1 MNKLSYIGL
10 CLLVL
15 VLSSCEKWLTIQPE
29 DEIEKTKLYETEDGF
44 WQATNGVYE
53 YLWHIYD
60 PSVNS
65 SEYCYAV
72 DVWED
77 LIGLWTVSSTS
88 TSAQWNKHTYK
99 NGNVDNDMKIMFLS
113 LYNLI
118 AHCNTILQYVDDVDF
133 LPTTS
138 YNIIKGEALA
148 LRAYFH
154 FDLIRLWGPMPTNVD
169 ESYYYLP
176 YVTKVSKSSSDY
188 NTYEE
193 YMNLLL
199 KDLEEAENLLRTSDP
214 IMFYT
219 NEELNTTS
227 MFGEYDRTEYYYR
240 QNRMNYYGACA
251 LHARVAL
258 WMNDQETAV
267 AYADSVINAKN
278 ADGSLKFT
286 LGTADDIS
294 ANTSDGAQSNNNTLH
309 SEHLFSRY
317 YSYYNWQQYWSTI
330 QDNKHYFDW
339 SKISTL
345 FGGDKNDFRF
355 GKLCFQPDGEGST
368 YGTSLKYMCYDDL
381 WVPLIRLSEMYFI
394 VMECGSLARANELYT
409 EFCASR
415 GCTYTELT
423 DANRQSIILQ
433 EYYKEFLA
441 EGQVFFANKR
451 LAVERPLWVEDE
463 MREEQYVLP
472 LPERESNLQ

>member
-1 MNKLSYIGL
+1 MKKIKNLAILL
-10 CLLVL
+10 CALLAF
-15 VLSSCEKWLTIQPE
+15 SSCQEWLTIQPE
-29 DEIEKTKLYETEDGF
+29 TQVTKDEMFKTQAGFYDALMGCYTVMRDNYSPDGGMVVGAVELMANLWNVTVDGGTSYELT
-44 WQATNGVYE
+44 THNYR
-53 YLWHIYD
+53 
-60 PSVNS
+60 
-65 SEYCYAV
+65 
-72 DVWED
+72 ED
-77 LIGLWTVSSTS
+77 L
-88 TSAQWNKHTYK
+88 
-99 NGNVDNDMKIMFLS
+99 VDNMLGALFMQQYEVIANLNLLLEYMETQDGVLS
-113 LYNLI
+113 SDEY
-118 AHCNTILQYVDDVDF
+118 TMY
-133 LPTTS
+133 
-138 YNIIKGEALA
+138 KGEALA
-148 LRAYFH
+148 LRAFIH